1 MHIFMNEQKSNLSK
15 KVYVYKKDNWR
26 VLWNSMCT
34 KKSLSIDNGLVYI
47 FFLSQLLSPNLTKL

>member
-34 KKSLSIDNGLVYI
+34 KKSLY
-47 FFLSQLLSPNLTKL
+47 